1 MSSIDVVDNYFDHY
15 KLIKYEDSNLE
26 NPIELYHKWYDA
38 ALELFSHYF
47 QVGDRFYDKFSS
59 VDNSGN
65 GYVLHHNFNTIRSAY
80 IMLSNIIKNKERN
93 STQQIEEKVF
103 PTGCIWDAWAYMSDL
118 VRSAKHHII
127 LIDNYVDDRVL
138 SLLSKRSYNVSAT
151 IHTKYN
157 KQLLTDLI
165 KHNEQYPAIELI
177 QLPQK
182 SHDRFF
188 IIDDKVFL
196 LGASLKD
203 IGTGLCA
210 IIEMHIKPE
219 KILDL
224 LKNV

>member
-1 MSSIDVVDNYFDHY
+1 MSSIDDVDTYFDHY
-15 KLIKYEDSNLE
+15 KLIKYEDSILE
-26 NPIELYHKWYDA
+26 DPIKLYHKWYDA

-118 VRSAKHHII
+118 VRSAKQQII
-127 LIDNYVDDRVL
+127 LIENYVDDCVL
-138 SLLSKRSYNVSAT
+138 PLLTKHSDTVSAT
-151 IHTKYN
+151 IHTRYN

-165 KHNEQYPAIELI
+165 KHNKQYPAIENHGDGSPDSRK
-177 QLPQK
+177 Q
-182 SHDRFF
+182 
-188 IIDDKVFL
+188 
-196 LGASLKD
+196 
-203 IGTGLCA
+203 
-210 IIEMHIKPE
+210 
-219 KILDL
+219 
-224 LKNV
+224 